1 MTAGAG
7 PPPPSPSPSRRSIVI
22 HAHFYQPPREEPWLE
37 LVEREAGAAPF
48 HDWNQRIERECYR
61 AVVAARIPGKSG
73 RIASIVNTLE
83 QVSFNVG
90 PTLAEWLER
99 EASDTW
105 TAMLAADQASRV
117 RLGGHGNALA
127 MPYHHVI
134 LPLATRRDKQT
145 EVRWGIA
152 DFRRRFGR
160 EPSGMWLPETAV
172 DDETLDVLAAEGIRF
187 TILAPHQVEA
197 PPPAGRPGLYT
208 TTGGRTIALC
218 LYDGSLSHGVAFGPL
233 ISDAAQWTA
242 ALLDAPG
249 AEEGPRLI
257 SIATDGETYGHHH
270 QFGEMA
276 LAATLDRLARE
287 PAVRI
292 ENFASFLARHPATHP
307 VRLVERTSWS
317 CAHGIERWRADCGCR
332 TRAGTGQAWR
342 APLRAG
348 LDQLAQELHRRFEAE
363 AAPLL
368 PDPWAARD
376 GYAAVGLPSDLPVR
390 ARELLEMERNALRMF
405 TSCGWFFDDIGGLET
420 IVCLRYAARAIEL
433 AGPSA
438 AGLEAALRDRLAQA
452 VSNDPALG
460 TGRDIYDR
468 SARPVHPGEVRAAAG
483 YAAVRE
489 LAPARLRAV
498 VGAYLVG
505 TAPTG
510 RLTVRHRRT
519 GREWRIEAR
528 VRRPTPI
535 AVQVEIVV
543 DGNDLTRTVHL
554 AELPEPE
561 REEVRRALR
570 AELRG
575 AVLDQELE
583 REVAEGKCGF
593 RRAVASALVRQ
604 LPADPAAPGE
614 VDPERLARAL
624 DLLALEEMPIPFDAQ
639 TRFFRLLTNGRPRD
653 RSALLA
659 LAERFGFTADPR
671 GSPG

>member
-1 MTAGAG
+1 MSAK
-7 PPPPSPSPSRRSIVI
+7 
-22 HAHFYQPPREEPWLE
+22 
-37 LVEREAGAAPF
+37 
-48 HDWNQRIERECYR
+48 C
-61 AVVAARIPGKSG
+61 
-73 RIASIVNTLE
+73 
-83 QVSFNVG
+83 
-90 PTLAEWLER
+90 
-99 EASDTW
+99 
-105 TAMLAADQASRV
+105 
-117 RLGGHGNALA
+117 
-127 MPYHHVI
+127 
-134 LPLATRRDKQT
+134 
-145 EVRWGIA
+145 
-152 DFRRRFGR
+152 
-160 EPSGMWLPETAV
+160 
-172 DDETLDVLAAEGIRF
+172 
-187 TILAPHQVEA
+187 
-197 PPPAGRPGLYT
+197 
-208 TTGGRTIALC
+208 
-218 LYDGSLSHGVAFGPL
+218 AFGFFFFKQKTAYE
-233 ISDAAQWTA
+233 IKECDWSSDVCSSD
-242 ALLDAPG
+242 L
-249 AEEGPRLI
+249 
-257 SIATDGETYGHHH
+257 
-270 QFGEMA
+270 FGEMA

-317 CAHGIERWRADCGCR
+317 CAPGIERGRAACGCR

-368 PDPWAARD
+368 PHPWAARD
-376 GYAAVGLPSDLPVR
+376 GYAAGGFPSDLPVR

-468 SARPVHPGEVRAAAG
+468 SARPVHPGEARAAAG
-483 YAAVRE
+483 YAAVSE
-489 LAPARLRAV
+489 LAPARLRA
-498 VGAYLVG
+498 
-505 TAPTG
+505 
-510 RLTVRHRRT
+510 

-554 AELPEPE
+554 AQLPEPE

-639 TRFFRLLTNGRPRD
+639 TRFFRLLTNGRPRN

-659 LAERFGFTADPR
+659 LAERLGFTADPR